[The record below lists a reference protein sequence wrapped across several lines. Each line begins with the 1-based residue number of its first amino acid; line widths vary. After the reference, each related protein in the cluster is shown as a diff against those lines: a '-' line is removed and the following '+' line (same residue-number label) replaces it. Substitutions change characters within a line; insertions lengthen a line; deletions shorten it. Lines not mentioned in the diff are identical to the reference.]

1 MALKVSLLVS
11 ACVLV
16 ATSAV
21 AQSQE
26 IRRGPAPAWAVA
38 SSPMPGPETPQTYD
52 FDWTANDVPCV
63 SAPKS

>member
-16 ATSAV
+16 ATSAF
-21 AQSQE
+21 APSQE

-38 SSPMPGPETPQTYD
+38 SSPMPVPDTAIYD

-63 SAPKS
+63 SAPKN